1 MENTVVCEKL
11 DNASYAIRLYHL
23 AMIFYI
29 EMKRNVYVIC
39 KKSVANQTKSCVC
52 VCVGMCMLFL
62 VDRAQVVF
70 GKSKPYSFTNTL

>member
-1 MENTVVCEKL
+1 MENMVVCEKL

-52 VCVGMCMLFL
+52 ICVGVCNYVIFGWQSTGGIWKIKTILFH
-62 VDRAQVVF
+62 
-70 GKSKPYSFTNTL
+70 